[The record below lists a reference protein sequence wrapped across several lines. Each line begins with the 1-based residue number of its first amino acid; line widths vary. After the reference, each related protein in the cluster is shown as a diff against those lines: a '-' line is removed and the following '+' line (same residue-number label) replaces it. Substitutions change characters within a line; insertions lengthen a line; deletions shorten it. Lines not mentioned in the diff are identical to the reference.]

1 MYPWLWVW
9 SPQVHF
15 PWSGSVAQSI
25 EPNTTWFYNM
35 IPPVSGNAEI
45 EAQVFQLASYGTQL
59 GLITDVLLEVIKETE
74 NLSPKAT
81 ESLKE
86 LHNLK
91 TRIEVIKKR
100 SAQQTR
106 LK

>member
-35 IPPVSGNAEI
+35 IPPVSGDAGI

-59 GLITDVLLEVIKETE
+59 GQITDVLLDIVKETE
-74 NLSPKAT
+74 NLSPKAL

-86 LHNLK
+86 LQTLK
-91 TRIEVIKKR
+91 TKIEVIKKR
-100 SAQQTR
+100 SAQPAT
-106 LK
+106 LE

>member
-35 IPPVSGNAEI
+35 IPPVSGDAGI
-45 EAQVFQLASYGTQL
+45 EAQAFQLASYGTQL
-59 GLITDVLLEVIKETE
+59 GQITDVLLDIVKDSE
-74 NLSPKAT
+74 NLSPKAAK
-81 ESLKE
+81 SLKE
-86 LHNLK
+86 LRSLK
-91 TRIEVIKKR
+91 ARIEIIKKR
-100 SAQQTR
+100 SAQPT
-106 LK
+106 KIE